1 MLHLANSLWHHKKL
15 IKDDTDNLSVT
26 FKEESD
32 PIPFLVL
39 EPAKREYRELSRY
52 RTKKR
57 PNPEHR
63 CQFCKDVNIKYYYPE
78 FLTVEIKDEPE
89 NPFNLVRM
97 MIDNKLVLDWYIE
110 SDIDEYHIK
119 PSNCIVCYIP
129 NGFKDNKRNQK
140 IFIKKKNYDSYETP
154 KKFVDELDSYNGIQ
168 YLETYIAE

>member
-1 MLHLANSLWHHKKL
+1 
-15 IKDDTDNLSVT
+15 
-26 FKEESD
+26 
-32 PIPFLVL
+32 
-39 EPAKREYRELSRY
+39 
-52 RTKKR
+52 
-57 PNPEHR
+57 
-63 CQFCKDVNIKYYYPE
+63 
-78 FLTVEIKDEPE
+78 
-89 NPFNLVRM
+89 

-168 YLETYIAE
+168 SDKFPLKVDYPLDITNKEKIICVNTNQYAIL